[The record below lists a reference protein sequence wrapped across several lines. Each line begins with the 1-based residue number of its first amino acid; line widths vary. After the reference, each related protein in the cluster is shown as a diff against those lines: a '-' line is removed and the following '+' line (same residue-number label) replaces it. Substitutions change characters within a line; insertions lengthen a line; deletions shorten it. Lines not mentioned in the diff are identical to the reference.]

1 MGRNGGRMDLHP
13 PRLTLP
19 SLPLECERAEATGY
33 DGVLRLPAGPRFP
46 EQVTRGVLPEGLG
59 LSPSRTYPPRF
70 HGSRTGR
77 VLRGE
82 GMSSRISK
90 ERDETRVGDGSSSV
104 TGDRLRGDEEG
115 AVLWFRG
122 CPEVGPVFSP
132 PVVVSRVTP
141 GPSGSI
147 PHTRVPSERK
157 RSRLRG
163 DGVGLDRLS
172 LSKGLEGGGEE
183 GFVSGVPIPR
193 LSSKW
198 GFKGPFLF
206 LLYSRRPVVVPDC
219 NLSSFL
225 KGYGFL
231 GRRFL
236 TVSKEGKVRET
247 GSPVASGNPI
257 TPTSARMGTPQDRG
271 SRSVSKIPFLSRGG
285 AVSVV
290 SSLLPPPPIR
300 SRVLFQSKTRPRFQ

>member
-157 RSRLRG
+157 RSRLG
-163 DGVGLDRLS
+163 GTELDWTVSLS
-172 LSKGLEGGGEE
+172 LRVWKGEGRRGSCQGSPSHVCRPSGGLR
-183 GFVSGVPIPR
+183 V
-193 LSSKW
+193 LSYFS
-198 GFKGPFLF
+198 FIH
-206 LLYSRRPVVVPDC
+206 VV
-219 NLSSFL
+219 LSSFL
-225 KGYGFL
+225 
-231 GRRFL
+231 
-236 TVSKEGKVRET
+236 TV
-247 GSPVASGNPI
+247 I
-257 TPTSARMGTPQDRG
+257 
-271 SRSVSKIPFLSRGG
+271 
-285 AVSVV
+285 
-290 SSLLPPPPIR
+290 SLP
-300 SRVLFQSKTRPRFQ
+300 S